1 MAKRFGRKTTTL
13 FQEKRGE
20 REGFP
25 KVTHH
30 EDTGA
35 AQGDL
40 KHNITLKT
48 SLLNTSDL
56 NTSL

>member
-1 MAKRFGRKTTTL
+1 MAKRFGRKMTTL
-13 FQEKRGE
+13 FQDKRGE

-30 EDTGA
+30 EDIGA

-40 KHNITLKT
+40 RHKK
-48 SLLNTSDL
+48 SL
-56 NTSL
+56 